1 MFTIEEKK
9 KALVEYLLN
18 EGELNE
24 DEVEGLDIDVLDE
37 DGLIQVGNQEFWVLD
52 DVEAHDKAVE
62 YTLSLIDDMGIE
74 SFTES
79 FQSWILDNAVK
90 SEWFKEALY
99 ENYESYADDIASEGS
114 SSDEFEN
121 RLEEEMADAGVDNE
135 EDFIEYLVENAGDPV
150 QYFRNEFGNEE
161 FNRTAIEHDLIDW
174 DAVAEEAVSTD
185 GPANSLASYDGKERD
200 LGNGLLAY
208 RAN

>member
-1 MFTIEEKK
+1 MFTIEEKQQ
-9 KALVEYLLN
+9 ALVDYLLN

-24 DEVEGLDIDVLDE
+24 DEVEDLEIDVLDE
-37 DGLIQVGNQEFWVLD
+37 DGLIQVGSKEYWVLD
-52 DVEAHDKAVE
+52 DVEAQDKAVE
-62 YTLSLIDDMGIE
+62 ETLALIEEMGID
-74 SFTES
+74 SFSES
-79 FQSWILDNAVK
+79 FQQWILDNAVK
-90 SEWFKEALY
+90 SDWFKDALH
-99 ENYESYADDIASEGS
+99 ESMEFYADDIVNEGS

-150 QYFRNEFGNEE
+150 QYFRNEFGEEE
-161 FNRTAIEHDLIDW
+161 FNETVREHDLIDW